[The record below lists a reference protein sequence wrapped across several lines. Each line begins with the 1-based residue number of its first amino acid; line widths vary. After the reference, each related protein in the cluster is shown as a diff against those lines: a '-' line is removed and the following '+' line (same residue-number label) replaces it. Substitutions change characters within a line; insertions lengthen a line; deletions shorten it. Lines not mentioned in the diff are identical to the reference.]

1 MTGSA
6 YYKKLDLVDYLD
18 ALSPVLPAVLAR
30 FTANVKC
37 LAAFAAFAS
46 DEATLGQAT
55 YFCSQHTSLDARSCR
70 TILKRLARRHDLPR
84 QDPRHEEIADAARA
98 EQAMLS
104 ATKFWLTDNRPP
116 EADGLL
122 RMIGET
128 EFLWR
133 TIKYEE
139 GLQYIEYWKIANW
152 DEYSGLLKEGELLAR
167 IDAFNRRQDQQ
178 EPHDHVAELN
188 EFCGHLLPSLAPELR
203 WLPLAHLGRDI
214 RCGIVEIPTD
224 LRRHFQ
230 EIYAARGLS
239 D

>member
-18 ALSPVLPAVLAR
+18 ALSPVSPTILAT
-30 FTANVKC
+30 FKANIKC

-46 DEATLGQAT
+46 DEATLGQAAN
-55 YFCSQHTSLDARSCR
+55 FVGEQTSLDWLSCR
-70 TILKRLARRHDLPR
+70 SILKRLARRHELPR

-104 ATKFWLTDNRPP
+104 ETKFWLTHNPP

-122 RMIGET
+122 RVIGET

-133 TIKYEE
+133 TIKHQET
-139 GLQYIEYWKIANW
+139 LQYIDYWKIANW
-152 DEYSGLLKEGELLAR
+152 EEYSGLLKEGELLAR

-178 EPHDHVAELN
+178 EPHDHVAEL
-188 EFCGHLLPSLAPELR
+188 EKFCGHLLPSLAPELR
-203 WLPLAHLGRDI
+203 WLPLAHLSRDI
-214 RCGIVEIPTD
+214 RYGIVEIPTD
-224 LRRHFQ
+224 LRRDFP
-230 EIYAARGLS
+230 EIYAARGIV
-239 D
+239 